1 MFEKLR
7 KIIQLKSIVGI
18 FFLCFPLMNLKG
30 GTPMKKVS
38 FEPQAWNE
46 LEFDWNEYVWSEVG
60 NPCSPY
66 FFGRGI
72 IWKMNTV
79 SMNIPEKIRAGKK
92 GVTKIPVPVCVSFCL
107 TDFRY
112 CKYSDPEYKKK

>member
-7 KIIQLKSIVGI
+7 KIIQLKSIMGI
-18 FFLCFPLMNLKG
+18 LFLCFPLMNLKG

-72 IWKMNTV
+72 IM
-79 SMNIPEKIRAGKK
+79 E
-92 GVTKIPVPVCVSFCL
+92 
-107 TDFRY
+107 D
-112 CKYSDPEYKKK
+112 EYGFNEHSRKNSREQKRRHKNSCSGLRVFLYYGFQIL